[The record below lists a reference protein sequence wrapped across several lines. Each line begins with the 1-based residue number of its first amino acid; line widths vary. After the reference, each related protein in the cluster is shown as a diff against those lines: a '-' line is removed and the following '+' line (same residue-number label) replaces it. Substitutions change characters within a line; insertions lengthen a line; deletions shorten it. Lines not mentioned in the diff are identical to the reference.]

1 MKTKNVILTVL
12 LLGLL
17 CCICGNGLVRGV
29 DLGLFSMKGYRVVD
43 VAVAGIPNGTC
54 CLRGSVTRAL
64 LDQVFVDHL
73 DRLWYWYWYSQ
84 LAGHI
89 SSFLDVLVMSFTNH
103 PVV

>member
-1 MKTKNVILTVL
+1 VILTVL

-64 LDQVFVDHL
+64 LDQVFVDV
-73 DRLWYWYWYSQ
+73 
-84 LAGHI
+84 G
-89 SSFLDVLVMSFTNH
+89 TT
-103 PVV
+103 VVVVVAQKTAWGSP